1 MVGMW
6 GLTIG
11 RPRSLLGLEP
21 GVTGSEQPLKCPQLH
36 VTKDRHCIL
45 TLYLCI
51 MFKMM
56 GRSLQEV
63 VQTFE
68 LRLEE
73 YGGSNLFMVRQLV
86 RVGSPTWDI
95 HLLTSISWLISSQL
109 MIPSCDSCHA
119 KREILS

>member
-1 MVGMW
+1 MLGVW

-11 RPRSLLGLEP
+11 RPGSLQRLEP

-36 VTKDRHCIL
+36 VATDRHCIL

-51 MFKMM
+51 IFKMT

-73 YGGSNLFMVRQLV
+73 YERSNLFMVR
-86 RVGSPTWDI
+86 
-95 HLLTSISWLISSQL
+95 
-109 MIPSCDSCHA
+109 
-119 KREILS
+119 